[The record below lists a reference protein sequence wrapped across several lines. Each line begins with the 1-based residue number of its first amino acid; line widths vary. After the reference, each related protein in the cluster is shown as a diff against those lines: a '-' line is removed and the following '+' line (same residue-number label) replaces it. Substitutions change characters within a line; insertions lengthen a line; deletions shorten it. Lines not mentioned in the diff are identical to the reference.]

1 MRMKVMK
8 IQDRWPPKCGSLH
21 VSTAAISTFVH
32 ADEGH
37 ENTGQVAPQV
47 WLSPCFHR
55 CYLHLCACGWTCKM
69 IRGSTSRNPG
79 ISSTSKVLSLQIAPF
94 AHGES

>member
-1 MRMKVMK
+1 MHPYT
-8 IQDRWPPKCGSLH
+8 IEEAYTNAQHIL
-21 VSTAAISTFVH
+21 

-37 ENTGQVAPQV
+37 ENTGQMAPQV
-47 WLSPCFHR
+47 QLSSFFHR
-55 CYLHLCACGWTCKM
+55 CYLHLFACGWTCKM

-79 ISSTSKVLSLQIAPF
+79 ISSTSKVPTLQIAPF